1 MTKEEREN
9 NLVDAAIRTVNYYG
23 VGAFGTDK
31 LKKALDKYSIEEL
44 ENAQRQQRTSQKIT

>member
-9 NLVDAAIRTVNYYG
+9 NLVDVAIRTVNYYG
-23 VGAFGTDK
+23 KGAFGTDR

-44 ENAQRQQRTSQKIT
+44 ENAQRQALSSIHSS